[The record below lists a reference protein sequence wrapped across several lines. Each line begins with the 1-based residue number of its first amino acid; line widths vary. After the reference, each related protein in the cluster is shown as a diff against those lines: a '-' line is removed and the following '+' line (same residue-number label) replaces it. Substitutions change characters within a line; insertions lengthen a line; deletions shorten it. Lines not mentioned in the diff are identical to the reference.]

1 MLDSK
6 LTGEYGALFIKLLP
20 KFCMKIDE
28 NLFVM
33 KVITVKSD
41 ALLLTTAI
49 IWGFAFVAQ
58 RVGMDYVGPFTFNGI
73 RFAIGS
79 LSLLPLVLMSRE
91 QRTATNKILPNP
103 GLKTILFGG
112 AALGLALFSGASLQQ
127 IGLVYTTAG
136 KAGFITGLYVIMVP
150 VLGLFWKQQPKIG
163 TWIGAILAA
172 IGLYFL
178 SVTEQFTIEMG
189 DLLVLIGA
197 IFWAAHV
204 LIVGWLSPRI
214 NPIKLAFSQYVACS
228 ILSLIT
234 ASVVELITLSSI
246 FEAAIPILY
255 AGLLSVGI
263 AYTLQVI
270 AQRDAH
276 PAHAAILL
284 SLEAVFAAVGGWLI
298 LGEIISPRG
307 LVGCGLMLAG
317 MLLSQLWG
325 LVYKNS

>member
-6 LTGEYGALFIKLLP
+6 LGGGYGAFFTESLDSEKDHFY
-20 KFCMKIDE
+20 MKG
-28 NLFVM
+28 V
-33 KVITVKSD
+33 TVKSD

-73 RFAIGS
+73 RFAVGS
-79 LSLLPLVLMSRE
+79 LSLVPLVLISRE
-91 QRTATNKILPNP
+91 QPASSRQILPNP
-103 GLKTILFGG
+103 GPKTIFFGG

-136 KAGFITGLYVIMVP
+136 KAGFITGLYVIIVP
-150 VLGLFWKQQPKIG
+150 ILGLFWKQQPKIG

-189 DLLVLIGA
+189 DLLVLVGA
-197 IFWAAHV
+197 FFWAAHV
-204 LIVGWLSPRI
+204 LIIGWLSPRI
-214 NPIKLAFSQYVACS
+214 NPIKLAFSQYLACS

-234 ASVVELITLSSI
+234 AYFVETITLTSI
-246 FEAAIPILY
+246 LEAAIPILY
-255 AGLLSVGI
+255 GGLLSVGV

-284 SLEAVFAAVGGWLI
+284 SLEAVFAAFGGWLL

-307 LVGCGLMLAG
+307 LVGCGLMLVG

-325 LVYKNS
+325 LMRKTSISVSD

>member
-1 MLDSK
+1 MTTRDIL
-6 LTGEYGALFIKLLP
+6 
-20 KFCMKIDE
+20 
-28 NLFVM
+28 VM
-33 KVITVKSD
+33 RAVIVKSD

-58 RVGMDYVGPFTFNGI
+58 RAGMDYVGPFTFNGI

-163 TWIGAILAA
+163 TWIGVILAA

-325 LVYKNS
+325 LVGKNS

>member
-1 MLDSK
+1 
-6 LTGEYGALFIKLLP
+6 
-20 KFCMKIDE
+20 MKSVT
-28 NLFVM
+28 L
-33 KVITVKSD
+33 KSD

-49 IWGFAFVAQ
+49 IWGFSFVAQ

-91 QRTATNKILPNP
+91 QRAATNKILPNP
-103 GLKTILFGG
+103 GLKTIFFGG
-112 AALGLALFSGASLQQ
+112 GALGLALFSGASLQQ

-136 KAGFITGLYVIMVP
+136 KAGFITGLYVIIVP
-150 VLGLFWKQQPKIG
+150 ILGLCWKQQPKIG

-178 SVTEQFTIEMG
+178 SVTEQFTIEKG

-204 LIVGWLSPRI
+204 LIIGWLSPRI

-228 ILSLIT
+228 ILSLIM

-246 FEAAIPILY
+246 IEAAIPILY
-255 AGLLSVGI
+255 GGLLSVGI

-276 PAHAAILL
+276 AAHAAILL

-325 LVYKNS
+325 LMSKISVSVSD

>member
-1 MLDSK
+1 
-6 LTGEYGALFIKLLP
+6 
-20 KFCMKIDE
+20 
-28 NLFVM
+28 M
-33 KVITVKSD
+33 KVGTYKSD

-79 LSLLPLVLMSRE
+79 LSLLPLVVLSRNE
-91 QRTATNKILPNP
+91 PASSRNILPP
-103 GLKTILFGG
+103 TGLKTILLGG
-112 AALGLALFSGASLQQ
+112 SALGLALFSGASLQQ

-136 KAGFITGLYVIMVP
+136 KAGFITGLYVIIVP
-150 VLGLFWKQQPKIG
+150 ILGLIWRQQPKIG
-163 TWIGAILAA
+163 TWIGAVLAA
-172 IGLYFL
+172 IGMYFL
-178 SVTEQFTIEMG
+178 SVTEQFTIALG

-197 IFWAAHV
+197 FFWAAHV
-204 LIVGWLSPRI
+204 LIIGWLSPRI
-214 NPIKLAFSQYVACS
+214 NPIKLAFSQYLACS

-234 ASVVELITLSSI
+234 AAVIEDISMQSI
-246 FEAAIPILY
+246 SQAAIPILY
-255 AGLLSVGI
+255 GGLLSVGI

-284 SLEAVFAAVGGWLI
+284 SMEAVFAAVGGWLI
-298 LGEIISPRG
+298 LDEIIAARG
-307 LVGCGLMLAG
+307 LFGCGLMLTG

-325 LVYKNS
+325 LIGKKS